1 MEEWR
6 EAMERSEMKEE
17 EKKEEMRRVKKDLL
31 EGKKYAQLAKV
42 IQFMVRETAEMK
54 GNDEM

>member
-54 GNDEM
+54 GKDEM